1 MKLLQNQ
8 VLKNE
13 GKKSILYDV
22 FYKKNNLKKP
32 VVIFC
37 HGYKGFKDWGA
48 WNLVGKE
55 FAKNNF
61 SFIKFNF
68 SHNGGTIK
76 NPIDFP
82 DLEAFGNNNFSHELN
97 DIEII
102 LESLIKNKDF
112 KNDFDFN
119 DISLIGHSRGAGS
132 VIIKASENKKIS
144 KVISWAGVSD
154 FKVRFNEG
162 SNEFDNWRKKGVM
175 YVENARTKQL
185 MPHYFQFFQDFKKHE
200 ERFNIK
206 SAVEKLKIPFLIIHG
221 SKDSSVLPA
230 EGENLFLWSKS
241 GEIQIIEGS
250 DHVFKSKHPW
260 QSKKLPEDLKKVVY
274 LTINFLK
281 KN

>member
-22 FYKKNNLKKP
+22 FYKKNSLKKP

-61 SFIKFNF
+61 AFIKFNF

-82 DLEAFGNNNFSHELN
+82 DLEAFGNNNFSHEMN

-102 LESLIKNKDF
+102 LESLINHKNF

-119 DISLIGHSRGAGS
+119 NVSLIGHSRGAGS

-162 SNEFDNWRKKGVM
+162 SNEFDNWKKKGVM

-185 MPHYFQFFQDFKKHE
+185 MPHYFQFFQDFKKNE

-221 SKDSSVLPA
+221 SKDNSVLPG
-230 EGENLFLWSKS
+230 EGENLFSWSKS

>member
-13 GKKSILYDV
+13 GNKPILYDV
-22 FYKKNNLKKP
+22 FYKKNSLKKP

-61 SFIKFNF
+61 AFIKFNF

-82 DLEAFGNNNFSHELN
+82 DLEAFGNNNFSYELN

-162 SNEFDNWRKKGVM
+162 SNEFDNWKKKGVM

-185 MPHYFQFFQDFKKHE
+185 MPHYFQFFQDFKKNE

-221 SKDSSVLPA
+221 SKDNSVLPG
-230 EGENLFLWSKS
+230 EGENLFSWSKS

>member
-22 FYKKNNLKKP
+22 FYKKNSLKKP

-61 SFIKFNF
+61 AFIKFNF

-82 DLEAFGNNNFSHELN
+82 DLEAFGNNNFSHEMN

-132 VIIKASENKKIS
+132 AIIKASENKKIS

-162 SNEFDNWRKKGVM
+162 SNEFDNWKKKGVM

-185 MPHYFQFFQDFKKHE
+185 MPHYFQFFQDFKKNE

-221 SKDSSVLPA
+221 SKDNSVLLE
-230 EGENLFLWSKS
+230 EGENLFSWSKS

>member
-22 FYKKNNLKKP
+22 FYKKNSLKKP

-61 SFIKFNF
+61 AFIKFNF

-162 SNEFDNWRKKGVM
+162 SNEFDNWKKKGVM

>member
-1 MKLLQNQ
+1 M
-8 VLKNE
+8 
-13 GKKSILYDV
+13 
-22 FYKKNNLKKP
+22 
-32 VVIFC
+32 
-37 HGYKGFKDWGA
+37 
-48 WNLVGKE
+48 GKE

-61 SFIKFNF
+61 AFIKFNF

-162 SNEFDNWRKKGVM
+162 SNEFDNWKKKGVM

-230 EGENLFLWSKS
+230 EGENLFSWSKS

>member
-22 FYKKNNLKKP
+22 FYKKNSLKKP

-48 WNLVGKE
+48 WSLAGKE

-162 SNEFDNWRKKGVM
+162 SNEFDNWKKKGVM

-221 SKDSSVLPA
+221 SKDNSVLPG
-230 EGENLFLWSKS
+230 EGENLFSWSKA

>member
-1 MKLLQNQ
+1 MKLLQNH
-8 VLKNE
+8 VLKIE

-22 FYKKNNLKKP
+22 FYKKNSLKKP

-61 SFIKFNF
+61 AFIKFNF

-162 SNEFDNWRKKGVM
+162 SNEFDNWKKKGVM

-185 MPHYFQFFQDFKKHE
+185 MPHYFQFFQDFKKNE

>member
-185 MPHYFQFFQDFKKHE
+185 MPHYFQFFEDFKKNE